1 MPWRSL
7 RPACLNPESNMS
19 LPNSRHVALHQLSIE
34 ALLQGF
40 ASLQFT
46 PVDLL
51 QAVLAQI
58 ERHEPQLNALCE
70 RQDQAALLAAQA
82 STARWAAGQPLGRLD
97 GIPIL
102 VKDNHDIRG
111 WRTRNGSRALAER
124 AALPHDSSLV
134 ARLREAGAIFIAK
147 TTLPELGSTPLTDS
161 PLTGVT
167 RNPWNLALHA
177 GGSSG
182 GSTAGVAAGY
192 APAATGNDAAG
203 SIRTPSSFCGVI
215 GFKPSHGL
223 VSACPSI
230 DPGGMPAEGPI
241 ARHVRDIA
249 LLMELMSQHEP
260 GEPFAWSHG
269 PTDFLAAIEDGVSGL
284 RIAFSADLGYA
295 AHVDPQIATACL
307 SAAQLLQQAGATLVL
322 ASPDIGNPAPNY
334 LRAWPVEVACA
345 VTQEIPGE
353 NRHLVG
359 DFLQQAQVRARQLNA
374 LDYACAVQERHQV
387 AQRLHGFLGEYD
399 LLLTPTAVVEP
410 FAVER
415 QMPPDWPEHVS
426 AMWQPTTFPFN
437 FSRQPALSM
446 PCGLSAAGLP
456 IGLQI
461 VARFGRDVL
470 VLRAARALEKLLPAG
485 VFSHPAGL
493 LDAPGRELH

>member
-1 MPWRSL
+1 
-7 RPACLNPESNMS
+7 MS
-19 LPNSRHVALHQLSIE
+19 LPTSSQAALHQQSIE
-34 ALLQGF
+34 ALLRGF

-46 PVDLL
+46 PVDVL
-51 QAVLAQI
+51 QTLLAQI
-58 ERHEPQLNALCE
+58 ERHEPHLNALCE
-70 RQDQAALLAAQA
+70 RQDQAALLAARA
-82 STARWAAGQPLGRLD
+82 STARWAAGQPMGRLD

-102 VKDNHDIRG
+102 VKDNHDIQG
-111 WRTRNGSRALAER
+111 WHTCNGSRALAGR
-124 AALPHDSSLV
+124 PPQQQDSALV

-147 TTLPELGSTPLTDS
+147 TTLPELASTPLTDS

-182 GSTAGVAAGY
+182 GSTAAVAAGY

-203 SIRTPSSFCGVI
+203 SIRTPASFCGVI

-223 VSACPSI
+223 VSASPSI
-230 DPGGMPAEGPI
+230 DPGGLSAEGPI

-249 LLMELMSQHEP
+249 LLLELMSEHAP
-260 GEPFAWSHG
+260 DEPFAWPRPAQAYLRH
-269 PTDFLAAIEDGVSGL
+269 IEDGVAGL
-284 RIAFSADLGYA
+284 RIAFSADLGHA
-295 AHVDPQIATACL
+295 AHVDPQIAASCL
-307 SAAQLLQQAGATLVL
+307 AAARLLQQAGASVVQ
-322 ASPDIGNPAPNY
+322 ASPDIGQPAPNY
-334 LRAWPVEVACA
+334 LRAWPVEAASAVA
-345 VTQEIPGE
+345 QEVPAE
-353 NRHLVG
+353 RQHLLG
-359 DFLQQAQVRARQLNA
+359 DFLQQCQVRARQLSA

-387 AQRLHGFLGEYD
+387 AQQLHAFLGDYD

-415 QMPPDWPEHVS
+415 QMPPDWPEQIS

-461 VARFGRDVL
+461 VARFGRDEL
-470 VLRAARALEKLLPAG
+470 VLRAARSLEKLLPAG
-485 VFSHPAGL
+485 VFTHPAGL
-493 LDAPGRELH
+493 LDAPRA

>member
-1 MPWRSL
+1 MPLS
-7 RPACLNPESNMS
+7 P
-19 LPNSRHVALHQLSIE
+19 SRQPALHLLSIE

-51 QAVLAQI
+51 QAVLARI
-58 ERHEPQLNALCE
+58 ERHEPGLNALCE

-82 STARWAAGQPLGRLD
+82 SSARWAAGQPMGRLD

-102 VKDNHDIRG
+102 VKDNHDIQG
-111 WRTRNGSRALAER
+111 WHTGNGSKALAGGPP
-124 AALPHDSSLV
+124 LQHDSALV

-147 TTLPELGSTPLTDS
+147 TTLPELATTPLTDS
-161 PLTGVT
+161 PLTGIT

-182 GSTAGVAAGY
+182 GSTAAVAAGF

-203 SIRTPSSFCGVI
+203 SIRTPASFCGVI

-223 VSACPSI
+223 VSASPSI
-230 DPGGMPAEGPI
+230 DPGGLSAEGPI

-249 LLMELMSQHEP
+249 LLMELISRHEP
-260 GEPFAWSHG
+260 GEPFAW
-269 PTDFLAAIEDGVSGL
+269 PRPAEDFLGQIEDGVAGL
-284 RIAFSADLGYA
+284 RIAFSADLGHA
-295 AHVDPQIATACL
+295 AQVDPQIAASCL
-307 SAAQLLQQAGATLVL
+307 AAARLLQQAGATLVL
-322 ASPDIGNPAPNY
+322 ASPDIGQPAANY
-334 LRAWPVEVACA
+334 LRAWPVEAASAVA
-345 VTQEIPGE
+345 QEIPAE
-353 NRHLVG
+353 RQHLIG
-359 DFLQQAQVRARQLNA
+359 DFLQQCQAQARQLSA
-374 LDYACAVQERHQV
+374 LDYAAAIQERHQV
-387 AQRLHGFLGEYD
+387 AQQLHAFLTDYD

-415 QMPPDWPEHVS
+415 LLPPDWPETIS

-461 VARFGRDVL
+461 VARFGRDQL
-470 VLRAARALEKLLPAG
+470 VLRAARALEKLLPEGLFAE
-485 VFSHPAGL
+485 PCGL
-493 LDAPGRELH
+493 LDAPGR

>member
-1 MPWRSL
+1 
-7 RPACLNPESNMS
+7 MS
-19 LPNSRHVALHQLSIE
+19 LSPSSTPALHLLSIE
-34 ALLQGF
+34 ALLHGF
-40 ASLQFT
+40 AARQFT

-51 QAVLAQI
+51 HAVLARI

-70 RQDQAALLAAQA
+70 RQDEAALAAA
-82 STARWAAGQPLGRLD
+82 RAATARWAAGQPLGRLD

-102 VKDNHDIRG
+102 VKDNSDIQG
-111 WRTRNGSRALAER
+111 WHTRSGSRALADR
-124 AALPHDSSLV
+124 PPMTRDTSLV
-134 ARLREAGAIFIAK
+134 ARLREAGAIFIGK

-161 PLTGVT
+161 PLTGIT

-230 DPGGMPAEGPI
+230 DPGGMAAEGPI

-249 LLMELMSQHEP
+249 LLMELMSAHEP
-260 GEPFAWSHG
+260 DEPFAWPHAPG
-269 PTDFLAAIEDGVSGL
+269 QFLSGIEDGISGL
-284 RIAFSADLGYA
+284 RIAFSANLGHA
-295 AHVDPQIATACL
+295 AHVDPQIAARCL
-307 SAAQLLQQAGATLVL
+307 AAAQLLQQAGATVIQ
-322 ASPDIGNPAPNY
+322 ASPDIGQPAANY
-334 LRAWPVEVACA
+334 LRAWPVEVASA
-345 VTQEIPGE
+345 MAEEIPLE
-353 NRHLVG
+353 RQHLVG

-374 LDYACAVQERHQV
+374 LDYACAVQERHRV
-387 AQRLHGFLGEYD
+387 AQQLHDFLGDYD

-415 QMPPDWPEHVS
+415 QMPPDWPEQIS

-461 VARFGRDVL
+461 VARFGHDER

-485 VFSHPAGL
+485 VFANPAGL
-493 LDAPGRELH
+493 LDAPRA

>member
-1 MPWRSL
+1 MP
-7 RPACLNPESNMS
+7 
-19 LPNSRHVALHQLSIE
+19 LPTSSQAALPYLSIE

-40 ASLQFT
+40 ATLQFT
-46 PVDLL
+46 PVDVLR
-51 QAVLAQI
+51 AVLAQI

-70 RQDQAALLAAQA
+70 RQDPAALRAAQA
-82 STARWAAGQPLGRLD
+82 STARWAAGQPMGRLD

-102 VKDNHDIRG
+102 VKDNNDVQG
-111 WRTRNGSRALAER
+111 WQTRSGSRALANR
-124 AALPHDSSLV
+124 PAMTRDSSLV

-161 PLTGVT
+161 PLTGIT

-203 SIRTPSSFCGVI
+203 SIRTPSSFCGVV

-230 DPGGMPAEGPI
+230 DPGGMAAEGPI
-241 ARHVRDIA
+241 ARYVRDIA
-249 LLMELMSQHEP
+249 LLMELMAVHEP
-260 GEPFAWSHG
+260 GEPFAWPHG
-269 PTDFLAAIEDGVSGL
+269 PRDFLSSIEDGVAGL

-295 AHVDPQIATACL
+295 AHVDPQIAAACL
-307 SAAQLLQQAGATLVL
+307 DAARLLQEAGATLVL

-345 VTQEIPGE
+345 VAQEIPAE
-353 NRHLVG
+353 DRHLVG

-374 LDYACAVQERHQV
+374 LDYACAVEERHQV
-387 AQRLHGFLGEYD
+387 AHKLHAFLGEYD

-415 QMPPDWPEHVS
+415 LLPPDWPEQIS

-437 FSRQPALSM
+437 FSRQPALSL
-446 PCGLSAAGLP
+446 PCALSEAGLP

-461 VARFGRDVL
+461 VARFGRDAL
-470 VLRAARALEKLLPAG
+470 VLRAARALEKRLPEG
-485 VFSHPAGL
+485 VFRHPAGL
-493 LDAPGRELH
+493 HDAPQASPANR